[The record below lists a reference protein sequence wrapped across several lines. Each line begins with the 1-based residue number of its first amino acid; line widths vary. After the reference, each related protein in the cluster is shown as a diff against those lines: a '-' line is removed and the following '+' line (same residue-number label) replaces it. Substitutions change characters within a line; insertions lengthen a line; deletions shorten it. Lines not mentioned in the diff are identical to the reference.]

1 MKINTGSERQGP
13 WETVMGPVKFDENG
27 RLIDEKTRA
36 KVQDLLESLV
46 TWTRKLKGMKGDNP
60 SDL

>member
-1 MKINTGSERQGP
+1 
-13 WETVMGPVKFDENG
+13 MGPVKFDENG